1 MIRMKRR
8 HALLPLLLGL
18 CSVRVA
24 AQRPASGVPHRIG
37 WLDAGTPATAKS
49 AVEGLRQGLSELGYV
64 EGRDLLIE
72 FRWGEGRNDRLLD
85 LATELVRAN
94 VDVIVVNGEPGIR
107 AARQATVTTPIV
119 MGAVGDPV
127 GAGFAASLARPG
139 GNITGVSNLAVEITG
154 KWFQL
159 LRETLPRIRHVAVLW
174 NPANPTHHSFWRE
187 AQAAAQTVGVR
198 VSRFDLTSPD
208 DLENVFVRMAAEQ
221 VEGVVVLP
229 DPLTNANRS
238 RIAELLVAGRLPAIT
253 LFRESAEA
261 GVLLS
266 YGVGRFENLRRAAGY
281 VDRIFKGAK
290 PAEMPIE
297 QATKFDLVVNLKTA
311 KLLKIVI
318 PRSLLARADEVI
330 E

>member
-1 MIRMKRR
+1 M
-8 HALLPLLLGL
+8 LFGL
-18 CSVRVA
+18 CAARVA
-24 AQRPASGVPHRIG
+24 AQRPGGTAAVRRLG

-49 AVEGLRQGLSELGYV
+49 AVDGLRQGLRELGYL

-72 FRWGEGRNDRLLD
+72 FRWGEGRSDRLRE
-85 LATELVRAN
+85 LAMELVRAN

-107 AARQATVTTPIV
+107 AAREATATIPIV

-127 GAGFAASLARPG
+127 GAGFATSLARPG

-159 LRETLPRIRHVAVLW
+159 LREAVPRLGHVAVLW
-174 NPANPTHHSFWRE
+174 NPANPTHQSFWRE
-187 AQAAAQTVGVR
+187 AQTAAQTVGVR
-198 VSRFDLTSPD
+198 ASRIDLTGPD
-208 DLENVFVRMAAEQ
+208 DLEKAFAKMALEQ

-229 DPLTNANRS
+229 DPLTSANRS
-238 RIAELLVAGRLPAIT
+238 RIAELLVAGRLPAIA

-261 GVLLS
+261 GILLS
-266 YGVGRFENLRRAAGY
+266 YGVSRFDNLRRAAGY

-297 QATKFDLVVNLKTA
+297 QGTKFDLIVNLKTA
-311 KLLKIVI
+311 RLLKLVI
-318 PRSLLARADEVI
+318 SQSLLARADEVI
-330 E
+330 D